1 MNKHYSRVRRG
12 MVFWFNP
19 GKVYNHDT
27 EYTISNDRKYPSHLQ
42 LENRPWMVVSND
54 EGNSSSLTCNIVPI
68 TLEPKSPL
76 PCHVKFMYEGK
87 WQTILVE
94 QMRTVDTMALRN
106 YMYIVS
112 DEVLRNVEKAIAVQ
126 YAIRPSISAVDFT
139 LDKTLEKLEKIV
151 EGIIQEK
158 MRTTK
163 GTTLSASQIEA
174 TALQLGQ
181 LLEDLCK
188 DNLQEETS
196 SEDSHKPTSHLSQV
210 EKFNLR
216 YRNSK

>member
-1 MNKHYSRVRRG
+1 M
-12 MVFWFNP
+12 
-19 GKVYNHDT
+19 
-27 EYTISNDRKYPSHLQ
+27 
-42 LENRPWMVVSND
+42 
-54 EGNSSSLTCNIVPI
+54 
-68 TLEPKSPL
+68 

-139 LDKTLEKLEKIV
+139 LDETIEKLEKIV

-158 MRTTK
+158 MRVTK

-174 TALQLGQ
+174 TTLQLGQ
-181 LLEDLCK
+181 LLEDL
-188 DNLQEETS
+188 DDLQEETS

>member
-1 MNKHYSRVRRG
+1 MRA
-12 MVFWFNP
+12 
-19 GKVYNHDT
+19 
-27 EYTISNDRKYPSHLQ
+27 
-42 LENRPWMVVSND
+42 
-54 EGNSSSLTCNIVPI
+54 
-68 TLEPKSPL
+68 
-76 PCHVKFMYEGK
+76 
-87 WQTILVE
+87 ILVASPV
-94 QMRTVDTMALRN
+94 TLRN

-158 MRTTK
+158 MKTTK
-163 GTTLSASQIEA
+163 DTTLSASQIEA

-196 SEDSHKPTSHLSQV
+196 SEDSHKPTSQV
-210 EKFNLR
+210 EKFSLR